1 MTGTLIPPRIRHAL
15 TIIGSLTLGAPAAA
29 LAQCDLDA
37 KFGGN
42 ASQTFLTGQPAGL
55 SVRFTNLATTG
66 DCAANQVRLRLTGG
80 SLVTAPMAFQAL
92 PALPPKGVVVLT
104 FQVTVPLP
112 GTHVFEVEYAT
123 PHQDV
128 DNGNHHPTR
137 TVTFSAPAVT
147 LALPDLMVTSVGP
160 VDGLRV
166 GNCNTVNVT
175 VRNTGSAL
183 QTATQLTLLVYRSS
197 AGQHPGR
204 QARDSC
210 GRVRGRRVA
219 DDSGHRGHGAERRRL
234 ATRGDGR
241 RHHRGDRD
249 ERGQQHPGREDRRRV
264 AAVQALSGAHAGG
277 AARTTGVTP
286 ASSPDRC
293 RRS

>member
-1 MTGTLIPPRIRHAL
+1 MTGTLIPPWIRHAL
-15 TIIGSLTLGAPAAA
+15 TIIGSLTLGAPAA

-55 SVRFTNLATTG
+55 SVRFTNLATSG

-80 SLVTAPMAFQAL
+80 SLVTAPMVFQAL

-137 TVTFSAPAVT
+137 AVTFSAPAVT
-147 LALPDLMVTSVGP
+147 LAQPDLMVTSVGP
-160 VDGLRV
+160 VDVLRV
-166 GNCNTVNVT
+166 GKCNTVNVT

-183 QTATQLTLLVYRSS
+183 QTATQLTLLVYGPAPGNALVDRHAIPVAAFAAGESRTIPVPAVSVPS
-197 AGQHPGR
+197 AGAWR
-204 QARDSC
+204 IEAMADATIAATEMSESNNT
-210 GRVRGRRVA
+210 RRVTI
-219 DDSGHRGHGAERRRL
+219 DDVSRPC
-234 ATRGDGR
+234 
-241 RHHRGDRD
+241 
-249 ERGQQHPGREDRRRV
+249 QP
-264 AAVQALSGAHAGG
+264 
-277 AARTTGVTP
+277 
-286 ASSPDRC
+286 
-293 RRS
+293 